1 MNWFSVVNQNPQIID
16 ISNLPENYEVNFSHA
31 IITEGNYFKGLM
43 QAEDLKLLKPE
54 HIAKDLPLYAEYFF
68 ASEYHTLLD
77 VFSLFLKHESTI
89 LPVVDDNNLLIGS
102 LEFEAVLEL
111 FNETEFV
118 SHETDSLLLKKST
131 IDFSYAEISQLLES
145 LNAQILGMFTCEI
158 NNNAIAFL
166 VKLKHQGLNEILQT
180 LRRYD
185 YEILSKH
192 EDDAYSDSLKDRS
205 NYLAKFLN
213 I

>member
-1 MNWFSVVNQNPQIID
+1 MNWFSVVNQNPGIID
-16 ISNLPENYEVNFSHA
+16 LSNLPKNFEVKFSHA

-43 QAEDLKLLKPE
+43 QAEDLKLSTPKRL
-54 HIAKDLPLYAEYFF
+54 AKDLPLYAEYFF

-77 VFSLFLKHESTI
+77 VFSLFLKHESNI
-89 LPVVDDNNLLIGS
+89 LPVVDDKNLLIGS
-102 LEFEAVLEL
+102 LEFEAILDL

-131 IDFSYAEISQLLES
+131 ADFSYAEISQILES

-158 NNNAIAFL
+158 NNNTIEFL
-166 VKLKHQGLNEILQT
+166 IKLKHQGLNEILQT

-205 NYLAKFLN
+205 NYLTKFLN